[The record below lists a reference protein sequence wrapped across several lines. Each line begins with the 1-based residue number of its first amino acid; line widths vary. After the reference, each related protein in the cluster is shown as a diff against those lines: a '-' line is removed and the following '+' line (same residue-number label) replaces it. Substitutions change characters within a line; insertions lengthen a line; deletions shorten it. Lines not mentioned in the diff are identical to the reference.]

1 MKVAISL
8 ACAAM
13 LASAPAM
20 AANWAI
26 DPGASRLGFSGK
38 QNGEAFAGKF
48 GQFSGSIAFD
58 PAKPEAGHA
67 DIVIDMAS
75 AGTGDTQRDE
85 ALPQAEWFS
94 SKKFPQAHFVA
105 TGFRA
110 KGGGAYEAPGQL
122 SIRGIAHDVT
132 LPFTLAI
139 DGVTAHAKGH
149 LDLVRTTYGVGQ
161 GPWSSGQ
168 WVALEVGVD
177 FDVLAKQAGG

>member
-1 MKVAISL
+1 MKLQVPL
-8 ACAAM
+8 ACAAL
-13 LASAPAM
+13 LASAPAL
-20 AANWAI
+20 AADWAI
-26 DPGASRLGFSGK
+26 DAAGSRLGFSGK

-48 GQFSGSIAFD
+48 GRFSGSVAFD

-85 ALPQAEWFS
+85 ALPQAEWFN

-110 KGGGAYEAPGQL
+110 KGGDAYETTGRL
-122 SIRGIAHDVT
+122 SIRGVDRDVT

-139 DGVTAHAKGH
+139 DGGTAHAKGH
-149 LDLVRTTYGVGQ
+149 LELVRTIYGVGQ
-161 GPWSSGQ
+161 GPWSSAQ

-177 FDVLAKQAGG
+177 VDVVAKKAGG

>member
-1 MKVAISL
+1 MKLPLSL
-8 ACAAM
+8 ACAAL

-20 AANWAI
+20 AATWAI
-26 DPGASRLGFSGK
+26 DAAGSKLGFSGK

-48 GQFSGSIAFD
+48 GRFSGTIAFD
-58 PAKPEAGHA
+58 PAKPDAGHA
-67 DIVIDMAS
+67 DIAIDMAS

-85 ALPQAEWFS
+85 ALPQAEWFN

-105 TGFRA
+105 TAFRA
-110 KGGGAYEAPGQL
+110 KGGDAFEAAGTL
-122 SIRGIAHDVT
+122 SIRGITRDVT

-139 DGVTAHAKGH
+139 AGDTAHAKGH

-161 GPWSSGQ
+161 GPWSSAQ

-177 FDVLAKQAGG
+177 FDVLAKRAGG